1 MLGITAYTPIAVS
14 PPRKEYE
21 SKERK
26 KEKEKREKESREIKI
41 DLKKK
46 TVERATRDGGE
57 E

>member
-14 PPRKEYE
+14 PPRKENE

-41 DLKKK
+41 DLKRK